1 MSSSGLPVGVAKTAL
16 GVAMVRAQ
24 ESQRDDRLFK
34 DPYAEAF
41 LIASPGAFDAE
52 QRAAEAGA
60 GDMAPWGAAF
70 WSHAVTRTRFFDDYL
85 LDATAHGIRQ
95 VVLLAAGLDT
105 RAYRLPWPRGVRV
118 YELDLPEVM
127 RFKGKVLTE
136 RAAV

>member
-24 ESQRDDRLFK
+24 ESQRDDRLFN

-105 RAYRLPWPRGVRV
+105 RAYR
-118 YELDLPEVM
+118 
-127 RFKGKVLTE
+127 
-136 RAAV
+136 